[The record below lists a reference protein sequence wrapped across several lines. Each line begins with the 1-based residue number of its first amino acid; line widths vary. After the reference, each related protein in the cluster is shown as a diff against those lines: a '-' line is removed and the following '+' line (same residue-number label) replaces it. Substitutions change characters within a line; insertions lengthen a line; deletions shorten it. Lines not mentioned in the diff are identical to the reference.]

1 MLDSSEDDLEILP
14 KVTSKPRVYGAEPKF
29 GSTDSRQDGQTL
41 HSESEEDIVPVR
53 RARRKRI
60 PPTTLSSDEASDP
73 QNSQQLVT
81 PIKRA
86 GARLKV
92 YTVGSG
98 SSGSSEAEIPT
109 RKLRQELSIS
119 PQSQRT
125 GRHKNKGIG
134 RSKGAVSNKDVSD
147 VEEPVN
153 ISDGNDSSSSDDVVV
168 TPARR
173 RRSTAQ
179 TLPPPQKSG
188 DLSANDTEDLEDEV
202 NDLQGSDAE
211 LRSTR
216 TRGRQINSARSIR
229 QQKLEELKKRRAGLR
244 NGSEEESEYSQK
256 SDDASGSGPEP
267 IHHAMRRGGDLD
279 EYEEDFVDDDD
290 ETLGVE
296 MDAEAL
302 RRTIP
307 IEFTRHANKKTIEHF
322 KDEVEWMVHNKLNPA
337 FKRHDEIYEVA
348 HRKLD
353 DEFRAYAGSKFIS
366 AVWNPEFEA
375 ALKGRPEIYI
385 TAIPTMLEHKCDACR
400 RSNHPPKNKVTF
412 AGEPYDRHTLEPIVH
427 KDDEDDSDESSSEGD
442 DNPEDEQQDFFLG
455 R

>member
-14 KVTSKPRVYGAEPKF
+14 KVKLTPRAHVAEPKF
-29 GSTDSRQDGQTL
+29 GGTDSRRDGQNL
-41 HSESEEDIVPVR
+41 DSDSEEDIVSVR
-53 RARRKRI
+53 RARRRRN
-60 PPTTLSSDEASDP
+60 PPTTLSSDEMSDP
-73 QNSQQLVT
+73 KTPQRLVT
-81 PIKRA
+81 PNKRA
-86 GARLKV
+86 GARPKT

-98 SSGSSEAEIPT
+98 SSESSEAEIPT

-119 PQSQRT
+119 PQSQRAGRYNDKGT
-125 GRHKNKGIG
+125 GG
-134 RSKGAVSNKDVSD
+134 SKGAVFNKDVLD

-153 ISDGNDSSSSDDVVV
+153 ISDGNAGSSSDDVVV

-179 TLPPPQKSG
+179 RLPPPQEPGDSSG
-188 DLSANDTEDLEDEV
+188 NDAEDLEDEV
-202 NDLQGSDAE
+202 NDLQGSDTE

-216 TRGRQINSARSIR
+216 TRGRQVNSARSIR

-244 NGSEEESEYSQK
+244 NGSEEESEHSQ

-267 IHHAMRRGGDLD
+267 IHHAMRRGSDLD
-279 EYEEDFVDDDD
+279 QYEEDFLDDND
-290 ETLGVE
+290 EALGVE
-296 MDAEAL
+296 MDVEAL

-353 DEFRAYAGSKFIS
+353 DEFKAYAGSKFIS
-366 AVWNPEFEA
+366 SVWNPEFEV
-375 ALKGRPEIYI
+375 ALKGRPEIYV

-412 AGEPYDRHTLEPIVH
+412 TGKMYDRHTLEPVVH
-427 KDDEDDSDESSSEGD
+427 KDDEDDSDESSSAGD
-442 DNPEDEQQDFFLG
+442 GNSEDEQQDFFLG

>member
-14 KVTSKPRVYGAEPKF
+14 KVKSEPRAYVTKP
-29 GSTDSRQDGQTL
+29 GSTNPRRNGQPLDSD
-41 HSESEEDIVPVR
+41 SEEDIIPVR
-53 RARRKRI
+53 RARRKRNS
-60 PPTTLSSDEASDP
+60 PTILSSDEGSDP
-73 QNSQQLVT
+73 QTPQRLRT

-86 GARLKV
+86 GARPKA
-92 YTVGSG
+92 YTIGSG
-98 SSGSSEAEIPT
+98 SSQSSEAEIPT

-119 PQSQRT
+119 PQSQRIGHTDGKDT
-125 GRHKNKGIG
+125 GSFKGP
-134 RSKGAVSNKDVSD
+134 VSNKDVSG
-147 VEEPVN
+147 VEQAVN

-173 RRSTAQ
+173 RKNTMQ
-179 TLPPPQKSG
+179 IPPPPQESEVS
-188 DLSANDTEDLEDEV
+188 SANDAESLEDEV
-202 NDLQGSDAE
+202 NDLQGSDTE

-216 TRGRQINSARSIR
+216 TRGRQVNSARSIR
-229 QQKLEELKKRRAGLR
+229 QQKLEELKKRRGGLR
-244 NGSEEESEYSQK
+244 NGSEEESEYHE
-256 SDDASGSGPEP
+256 SDDSNGSGPEP

-290 ETLGVE
+290 EALGVE

-337 FKRHDEIYEVA
+337 FKRDDEIYEVA

-353 DEFRAYAGSKFIS
+353 DEFKAYAGSKFIS
-366 AVWNPEFEA
+366 AVWNPEFDT
-375 ALKGRPEIYI
+375 ALKSRPEICI
-385 TAIPTMLEHKCDACR
+385 TEIPTMMEEKCDACR
-400 RSNHPPKNKVTF
+400 RSNHPPKHKVTF
-412 AGEPYDRHTLEPIVH
+412 SGKPYDRHTLESIVH

-442 DNPEDEQQDFFLG
+442 DSPEDEQNFFLG

>member
-14 KVTSKPRVYGAEPKF
+14 KVESKPRAYIAEPKF
-29 GSTDSRQDGQTL
+29 GSTDSIQNGQSL
-41 HSESEEDIVPVR
+41 HDDSEEDIVPVR
-53 RARRKRI
+53 RARRQRA

-73 QNSQQLVT
+73 QTPQRLVT
-81 PIKRA
+81 PNKRRE
-86 GARLKV
+86 ARPKV

-98 SSGSSEAEIPT
+98 SSESSEAEIPT

-125 GRHKNKGIG
+125 GHYDDKGS
-134 RSKGAVSNKDVSD
+134 RRFNGAVSKKDVLN
-147 VEEPVN
+147 VKEPVD
-153 ISDGNDSSSSDDVVV
+153 ISDGNDGNSSDDVVV
-168 TPARR
+168 TPARK

-179 TLPPPQKSG
+179 TLPPPRESG
-188 DLSANDTEDLEDEV
+188 DLSANDSEDLEDEV
-202 NDLQGSDAE
+202 NDLQGSDTE

-216 TRGRQINSARSIR
+216 TRGRQVNSARSIR
-229 QQKLEELKKRRAGLR
+229 QQKLEELKRRRAGLR
-244 NGSEEESEYSQK
+244 DGSEEESEYSQ
-256 SDDASGSGPEP
+256 SDDANESGPEP
-267 IHHAMRRGGDLD
+267 IHHAMRKGGDLD
-279 EYEEDFVDDDD
+279 EYEEDFVDDDN
-290 ETLGVE
+290 EALGVE

-353 DEFRAYAGSKFIS
+353 DEFKAYAGSKYIS
-366 AVWNPEFEA
+366 AVWNPEFDA
-375 ALKGRPEIYI
+375 ALKSRPEIHS
-385 TAIPTMLEHKCDACR
+385 TPIPTMLEHKCDACR
-400 RSNHPPKNKVTF
+400 RANHPPKHKVTF
-412 AGEPYDRHTLEPIVH
+412 AGKPYDRHTLEPIAH
-427 KDDEDDSDESSSEGD
+427 EDDEDDSDESSSEGD
-442 DNPEDEQQDFFLG
+442 DGPEDEHDFFLG

>member
-14 KVTSKPRVYGAEPKF
+14 RVISKPRAEKKL
-29 GSTDSRQDGQTL
+29 GSTESGREGQSL
-41 HSESEEDIVPVR
+41 QSDSEEDIVPVR
-53 RARRKRI
+53 RARRKRT

-73 QNSQQLVT
+73 RTFQQFIT

-86 GARLKV
+86 RARPKL
-92 YTVGSG
+92 YTVESG
-98 SSGSSEAEIPT
+98 SSESSEAEIPT
-109 RKLRQELSIS
+109 RKFRQELSIS

-125 GRHKNKGIG
+125 GSYNDKGTR
-134 RSKGAVSNKDVSD
+134 RSKVAVSHKDVSNAED
-147 VEEPVN
+147 PVR
-153 ISDGNDSSSSDDVVV
+153 ISDGNDGSSSDDVVV

-179 TLPPPQKSG
+179 KWRAPQESG
-188 DLSANDTEDLEDEV
+188 DISGNGTEDLEDEV
-202 NDLQGSDAE
+202 NDLQGSETE

-216 TRGRQINSARSIR
+216 TRGRQVNSARSIR

-244 NGSEEESEYSQK
+244 NGSEEESEYSQ

-279 EYEEDFVDDDD
+279 KYEEDFVDDDD
-290 ETLGVE
+290 NALGVE

-353 DEFRAYAGSKFIS
+353 DEFKAYAGSKFIS
-366 AVWNPEFEA
+366 AVWNPEFDA
-375 ALKGRPEIYI
+375 ALKGRPDIYI

-412 AGEPYDRHTLEPIVH
+412 AGKPYDRHTLEPIVH
-427 KDDEDDSDESSSEGD
+427 KEDEDDSDESSSEGD
-442 DNPEDEQQDFFLG
+442 DSPEEEQDYFLG

>member
-14 KVTSKPRVYGAEPKF
+14 KVKSEPRAYVANP
-29 GSTDSRQDGQTL
+29 GSTNQRRDGQSL
-41 HSESEEDIVPVR
+41 PSDSEEDIVPAR
-53 RARRKRI
+53 RARRKRNS
-60 PPTTLSSDEASDP
+60 PTILSSDEGTDP
-73 QNSQQLVT
+73 QTPKQLVT
-81 PIKRA
+81 PIRRA
-86 GARLKV
+86 RAPPKP
-92 YTVGSG
+92 YTV
-98 SSGSSEAEIPT
+98 SSGSSESSESEIPT

-119 PQSQRT
+119 PQSQRAGHHNDKAT
-125 GRHKNKGIG
+125 G
-134 RSKGAVSNKDVSD
+134 SFKGAVTNKDASG
-147 VEEPVN
+147 VEQAVN
-153 ISDGNDSSSSDDVVV
+153 ISDGKDSSSSDDVVV

-179 TLPPPQKSG
+179 LPPPPGKGKNS
-188 DLSANDTEDLEDEV
+188 SADDGEDLEDEV
-202 NDLQGSDAE
+202 NDLQGSDTE

-216 TRGRQINSARSIR
+216 TRGRQVNSARSIR

-244 NGSEEESEYSQK
+244 NGSEEESEYNK
-256 SDDASGSGPEP
+256 SDDSNGSGPEP

-296 MDAEAL
+296 MDADAL

-353 DEFRAYAGSKFIS
+353 DEFKAYAGSKFIS

-375 ALKGRPEIYI
+375 ALKSRPDIYV
-385 TAIPTMLEHKCDACR
+385 TAIATMLEHKCDACR

-412 AGEPYDRHTLEPIVH
+412 AGKPYDRHTLEPIVR

>member
-1 MLDSSEDDLEILP
+1 M
-14 KVTSKPRVYGAEPKF
+14 KPRAHVAEPKR
-29 GSTDSRQDGQTL
+29 GSTDSRLNGQSL
-41 HSESEEDIVPVR
+41 HSDSEEDIVPVR
-53 RARRKRI
+53 RARRKRNA
-60 PPTTLSSDEASDP
+60 PTTLSSDEASNP
-73 QNSQQLVT
+73 QTPQQLVT

-86 GARLKV
+86 KARPKV

-98 SSGSSEAEIPT
+98 SSGSSETEIPT

-125 GRHKNKGIG
+125 GSYNDKGTG
-134 RSKGAVSNKDVSD
+134 RSKRAVSNKDVSH

-153 ISDGNDSSSSDDVVV
+153 ITDGNDGSSSDDVVV

-179 TLPPPQKSG
+179 TLPPPQEPG
-188 DLSANDTEDLEDEV
+188 DLFAKDTEDLEDEV
-202 NDLQGSDAE
+202 NDLQGSDTE

-229 QQKLEELKKRRAGLR
+229 QQKLEELKQRRAGLR
-244 NGSEEESEYSQK
+244 NGSEEESEYSQ

-290 ETLGVE
+290 DVLGVE

-353 DEFRAYAGSKFIS
+353 DEFKAYAGSKFIS

-375 ALKGRPEIYI
+375 ALKSRPEIYI

-412 AGEPYDRHTLEPIVH
+412 AGKPYDRHTLEPIVH
-427 KDDEDDSDESSSEGD
+427 KDEEDDSDESSSEGD
-442 DNPEDEQQDFFLG
+442 DGPEDEQDFYLG

>member
-14 KVTSKPRVYGAEPKF
+14 EVKSKPGAYVAEPNL
-29 GSTDSRQDGQTL
+29 GSTDSIQNGQCL
-41 HSESEEDIVPVR
+41 HYDSEEDIVPVR
-53 RARRKRI
+53 RARRQRA
-60 PPTTLSSDEASDP
+60 PPTALSSDEASDP
-73 QNSQQLVT
+73 QASQQLVT
-81 PIKRA
+81 PTKRS
-86 GARLKV
+86 GARSKL

-98 SSGSSEAEIPT
+98 SLESSEAEIPT

-119 PQSQRT
+119 PQSQRA
-125 GRHKNKGIG
+125 GHHDNKGT
-134 RSKGAVSNKDVSD
+134 RRFNGAVSNKDVLNA
-147 VEEPVN
+147 EEPVD
-153 ISDGNDSSSSDDVVV
+153 ISDGTDGSSSDDVVV

-179 TLPPPQKSG
+179 ILPPAQESG
-188 DLSANDTEDLEDEV
+188 VSSASDPEDLEDEV
-202 NDLQGSDAE
+202 NDLQGSDTE

-216 TRGRQINSARSIR
+216 TRGRQVNSARSIR
-229 QQKLEELKKRRAGLR
+229 QQKLEELKRRRAGLR
-244 NGSEEESEYSQK
+244 DGSEEESEDFQ
-256 SDDASGSGPEP
+256 SDDANLSGAEP
-267 IHHAMRRGGDLD
+267 IHHAMGRGGDLD

-290 ETLGVE
+290 EALGAE

-353 DEFRAYAGSKFIS
+353 DEFKGYAGSQYIS
-366 AVWNPEFEA
+366 AVWNAEFDA
-375 ALKGRPEIYI
+375 ALKTRPEIYV
-385 TAIPTMLEHKCDACR
+385 TPIPTMLEHKCDACR
-400 RSNHPPKNKVTF
+400 RTNHPPKNKVTF
-412 AGEPYDRHTLEPIVH
+412 AGKLYDRHTLEPRAH
-427 KDDEDDSDESSSEGD
+427 EDDEDDSDESGSKGD
-442 DNPEDEQQDFFLG
+442 DSPEDGQDFFLG

>member
-14 KVTSKPRVYGAEPKF
+14 EVKSKPRANVAEPKLD
-29 GSTDSRQDGQTL
+29 STASIQNGQSLHDDG
-41 HSESEEDIVPVR
+41 EEDIVPVR
-53 RARRKRI
+53 RARRKRT
-60 PPTTLSSDEASDP
+60 PPTTLSSDETSDP
-73 QNSQQLVT
+73 QTPQQLVT
-81 PIKRA
+81 PNKRR
-86 GARLKV
+86 GARPKV
-92 YTVGSG
+92 YTVGSET
-98 SSGSSEAEIPT
+98 SESSEATIPT

-125 GRHKNKGIG
+125 GHYDDKVSRCFNA
-134 RSKGAVSNKDVSD
+134 AVSNKDESN

-153 ISDGNDSSSSDDVVV
+153 ISDGNDGSSSDDIVV

-179 TLPPPQKSG
+179 ILPSSQKSG
-188 DLSANDTEDLEDEV
+188 EFPANDSEDLEDEV
-202 NDLQGSDAE
+202 NDLQGSDTE

-216 TRGRQINSARSIR
+216 TRGRQVNSARSIR
-229 QQKLEELKKRRAGLR
+229 QQKLEELKRRRAGLR
-244 NGSEEESEYSQK
+244 DGSEEESEYSQ
-256 SDDASGSGPEP
+256 SEDAYESGPEP

-290 ETLGVE
+290 QTLGVE
-296 MDAEAL
+296 LDAEAL

-353 DEFRAYAGSKFIS
+353 DEFKAYAGSKYIS
-366 AVWNPEFEA
+366 AVWNPEFDA
-375 ALKGRPEIYI
+375 ALKSRPEIYV
-385 TAIPTMLEHKCDACR
+385 TPIPTMLEHKCDACR
-400 RSNHPPKNKVTF
+400 RANHPPKHKVTF
-412 AGEPYDRHTLEPIVH
+412 AGKPYDRHTLEPTVH
-427 KDDEDDSDESSSEGD
+427 EDDDDSDESSSEGN
-442 DNPEDEQQDFFLG
+442 DNPEDEQDFFLG

>member
-14 KVTSKPRVYGAEPKF
+14 RVKSKTRASVAEPKL
-29 GSTDSRQDGQTL
+29 GSTNSGRNGQSL
-41 HSESEEDIVPVR
+41 HSDSEEDIVPVR
-53 RARRKRI
+53 RARRKRNS
-60 PPTTLSSDEASDP
+60 PTILSSDEGSDP
-73 QNSQQLVT
+73 QTPQRLVT
-81 PIKRA
+81 PIRRA
-86 GARLKV
+86 KAQHKT
-92 YTVGSG
+92 YTVP
-98 SSGSSEAEIPT
+98 SGSSESSEAGIPT

-119 PQSQRT
+119 PQSQRAGHIDGKGT
-125 GRHKNKGIG
+125 G
-134 RSKGAVSNKDVSD
+134 SLKGAVSNEDVSG
-147 VEEPVN
+147 VKQAVN
-153 ISDGNDSSSSDDVVV
+153 ISDGNDSSSSDDIVA

-179 TLPPPQKSG
+179 IQHPSQKSG
-188 DLSANDTEDLEDEV
+188 DLSAKDSEDLEDEV
-202 NDLQGSDAE
+202 NDLQGSDTE

-216 TRGRQINSARSIR
+216 TRGRQVNSARSIR

-244 NGSEEESEYSQK
+244 NGSEEESEYHE
-256 SDDASGSGPEP
+256 SDDSNGSGPEP

-353 DEFRAYAGSKFIS
+353 DEFKAYAGSKFIS
-366 AVWNPEFEA
+366 AAWNPKFDT
-375 ALKGRPEIYI
+375 ALKSRPEIYV
-385 TAIPTMLEHKCDACR
+385 TSIPTMLEDKCDACR
-400 RSNHPPKNKVTF
+400 RSNHPPKHKVTF
-412 AGEPYDRHTLEPIVH
+412 AGKPYDRHTLEPIVH
-427 KDDEDDSDESSSEGD
+427 KDDDDDSDLSSSEGED
-442 DNPEDEQQDFFLG
+442 KPEDEQQGFFLG

>member
-14 KVTSKPRVYGAEPKF
+14 KVESKPRAYVAEPKL
-29 GSTDSRQDGQTL
+29 GGTDSGRNGQSL
-41 HSESEEDIVPVR
+41 HSDSEEDVVPVR
-53 RARRKRI
+53 RARRKRNS
-60 PPTTLSSDEASDP
+60 PTILSSDDGLDP
-73 QNSQQLVT
+73 QTPQRLVT
-81 PIKRA
+81 PIKRT
-86 GARLKV
+86 GALPKIHSVR
-92 YTVGSG
+92 
-98 SSGSSEAEIPT
+98 SGSSESSDAEIPT

-119 PQSQRT
+119 PQSQRAGHIDGKGT
-125 GRHKNKGIG
+125 GSLKGP
-134 RSKGAVSNKDVSD
+134 VPNKDISD
-147 VEEPVN
+147 VEQAVN
-153 ISDGNDSSSSDDVVV
+153 VSDGNDSSSSDDIVV

-179 TLPPPQKSG
+179 IQHPPQESG
-188 DLSANDTEDLEDEV
+188 DLSARDSEDLEDEV
-202 NDLQGSDAE
+202 NDLQGSDTE

-216 TRGRQINSARSIR
+216 TRGRQVNSARSIR

-244 NGSEEESEYSQK
+244 NGSEEESEYQE
-256 SDDASGSGPEP
+256 SDYSNGSGPEP

-290 ETLGVE
+290 DKLGVE

-302 RRTIP
+302 RRSIP

-337 FKRHDEIYEVA
+337 FQRHDEIYEVA
-348 HRKLD
+348 HQKLD
-353 DEFRAYAGSKFIS
+353 DEFKAYAGSKFIS

-375 ALKGRPEIYI
+375 ALKSRPEIYV
-385 TAIPTMLEHKCDACR
+385 TPVPTMLEDKCDACR
-400 RSNHPPKNKVTF
+400 RSNHPPKHKVTF
-412 AGEPYDRHTLEPIVH
+412 AGKPYDRHTLEPILR
-427 KDDEDDSDESSSEGD
+427 KDDDDDSDESSSEGD

>member
-14 KVTSKPRVYGAEPKF
+14 EVKSKPRAYVAEPNL
-29 GSTDSRQDGQTL
+29 GSTDSIRNGQSL
-41 HSESEEDIVPVR
+41 RYDSEEDIVPVR
-53 RARRKRI
+53 RARRQRA
-60 PPTTLSSDEASDP
+60 PPITLSSDEASDL
-73 QNSQQLVT
+73 QTSQQLVT
-81 PIKRA
+81 PTKRP
-86 GARLKV
+86 GARSKS

-98 SSGSSEAEIPT
+98 SSESSGAEIPT

-119 PQSQRT
+119 PQSQRA
-125 GRHKNKGIG
+125 GHHDNKGT
-134 RSKGAVSNKDVSD
+134 RRFNGAVSNKDVLD
-147 VEEPVN
+147 AEEPVD
-153 ISDGNDSSSSDDVVV
+153 IPDGTDGSSSDDVVV

-179 TLPPPQKSG
+179 ILPPPQESG
-188 DLSANDTEDLEDEV
+188 DSSANDPEDLEDEV
-202 NDLQGSDAE
+202 NDLQGSDTE

-216 TRGRQINSARSIR
+216 TRGRQVNSARSIR
-229 QQKLEELKKRRAGLR
+229 QQKLEELKRRRAGLR
-244 NGSEEESEYSQK
+244 DGSEEESEDFQ
-256 SDDASGSGPEP
+256 SDDANLSGPEP

-290 ETLGVE
+290 EALGVE

-353 DEFRAYAGSKFIS
+353 DEFKAYAGSKYIS
-366 AVWNPEFEA
+366 AVWNAEFDA
-375 ALKGRPEIYI
+375 ALKSRPEIYS
-385 TAIPTMLEHKCDACR
+385 TPIPTMLEHKCDACR
-400 RSNHPPKNKVTF
+400 RTNHPPKHKVTF
-412 AGEPYDRHTLEPIVH
+412 AGKPYDRHTLEPIAH
-427 KDDEDDSDESSSEGD
+427 EDDEDDSDESSSEGD
-442 DNPEDEQQDFFLG
+442 DSPEDGQDFFLG

>member
-14 KVTSKPRVYGAEPKF
+14 KVESKPRAYVAEPKL
-29 GSTDSRQDGQTL
+29 GSIDSIQNGHTL
-41 HSESEEDIVPVR
+41 HDDSEEDIVPVR
-53 RARRKRI
+53 RARRQRA

-73 QNSQQLVT
+73 QTPKQLVT
-81 PIKRA
+81 PNKRK
-86 GARLKV
+86 GARSKV

-98 SSGSSEAEIPT
+98 SSESSEAEMPT

-119 PQSQRT
+119 PQLQRT
-125 GRHKNKGIG
+125 GHYNDEGSRRFND
-134 RSKGAVSNKDVSD
+134 AVSQKDVSK
-147 VEEPVN
+147 VKEPVD
-153 ISDGNDSSSSDDVVV
+153 ISDGNDGNSSDDVVV
-168 TPARR
+168 TPARK

-179 TLPPPQKSG
+179 TLPPPRESG
-188 DLSANDTEDLEDEV
+188 DASANDSEDLEDEV
-202 NDLQGSDAE
+202 NDLQGSDTE

-216 TRGRQINSARSIR
+216 TRGRQVNSARSIR
-229 QQKLEELKKRRAGLR
+229 QQKLEELKRRRAGFR
-244 NGSEEESEYSQK
+244 DGSEEESAYSQ
-256 SDDASGSGPEP
+256 SDDANISGPEP

-290 ETLGVE
+290 QTLGVE

-337 FKRHDEIYEVA
+337 FNRHDKIYEVA

-353 DEFRAYAGSKFIS
+353 DEFKAYAGSKYIS
-366 AVWNPEFEA
+366 AVWNPEFDA
-375 ALKGRPEIYI
+375 ALKSRPEIYS
-385 TAIPTMLEHKCDACR
+385 TPIPTMLEHKCDACR
-400 RSNHPPKNKVTF
+400 RANHPPKHKVTF
-412 AGEPYDRHTLEPIVH
+412 AGKPYDRHTLEPIVH
-427 KDDEDDSDESSSEGD
+427 QDDEDDSDESSSKGD
-442 DNPEDEQQDFFLG
+442 DGPEDEQEFFLG

>member
-14 KVTSKPRVYGAEPKF
+14 KVGSKSGAYIAEPKP
-29 GSTDSRQDGQTL
+29 GSTDSKQIGQSL
-41 HSESEEDIVPVR
+41 HDDSEEDIAPVR
-53 RARRKRI
+53 RARRKRT

-73 QNSQQLVT
+73 LSPQQSVT
-81 PIKRA
+81 PNKRQ
-86 GARLKV
+86 GARPKA
-92 YTVGSG
+92 YTARSG
-98 SSGSSEAEIPT
+98 SSDSSEAEIPT

-125 GRHKNKGIG
+125 GHYDDKDAERFN
-134 RSKGAVSNKDVSD
+134 GAVSNKDVSN

-153 ISDGNDSSSSDDVVV
+153 ISDGNDGSSSDDVVV

-179 TLPPPQKSG
+179 ILPSLQESG
-188 DLSANDTEDLEDEV
+188 DPSANHTEDLEDEV
-202 NDLQGSDAE
+202 NDLQGSDIE

-216 TRGRQINSARSIR
+216 TRGRQVNSARSIR
-229 QQKLEELKKRRAGLR
+229 QQKLEELKRRRAGLKD
-244 NGSEEESEYSQK
+244 GSREESEYSH
-256 SDDASGSGPEP
+256 SDDADGSGPEP
-267 IHHAMRRGGDLD
+267 VHHTTRRGGDLD
-279 EYEEDFVDDDD
+279 EYEEDFLDDDD
-290 ETLGVE
+290 EALGVE

-353 DEFRAYAGSKFIS
+353 DEFKAYAGSKYIS
-366 AVWNPEFEA
+366 AVWNPEFDA
-375 ALKGRPEIYI
+375 ALKSRPEIYI
-385 TAIPTMLEHKCDACR
+385 TPVPTMLEHKCDACR
-400 RSNHPPKNKVTF
+400 RANHPPKHKVTF
-412 AGEPYDRHTLEPIVH
+412 AGKPYDRHTLEPIAH
-427 KDDEDDSDESSSEGD
+427 ADDDDSEESSSEGD
-442 DNPEDEQQDFFLG
+442 DSPEDEQDFFLG

>member
-14 KVTSKPRVYGAEPKF
+14 EMKSRPRAYAAEPKS
-29 GSTDSRQDGQTL
+29 GSTDSIRNGQSL
-41 HSESEEDIVPVR
+41 HYASEEDIVPVR
-53 RARRKRI
+53 RARRRRA
-60 PPTTLSSDEASDP
+60 PPIALSSDEASDP
-73 QNSQQLVT
+73 QTSEQLVT
-81 PIKRA
+81 PIKRP
-86 GARLKV
+86 GTRPKS
-92 YTVGSG
+92 YTVGG
-98 SSGSSEAEIPT
+98 GSSESSAAEVPT

-119 PQSQRT
+119 PQSQHA
-125 GRHKNKGIG
+125 GHCNNKGTRHFNG
-134 RSKGAVSNKDVSD
+134 EVSNKNVST
-147 VEEPVN
+147 VEVPVN
-153 ISDGNDSSSSDDVVV
+153 TSEGNDGISSDDVVV

-179 TLPPPQKSG
+179 ILPLPHESSN
-188 DLSANDTEDLEDEV
+188 LSANDTEDLEDEV
-202 NDLQGSDAE
+202 NDLQGSDTE

-216 TRGRQINSARSIR
+216 TRGRQVNSARSIR
-229 QQKLEELKKRRAGLR
+229 QQKLEELKRRRAGLR
-244 NGSEEESEYSQK
+244 DGSEEESEHSQ
-256 SDDASGSGPEP
+256 SDDANVSGPEP

-307 IEFTRHANKKTIEHF
+307 IEYTRHANKKTIEHF

-353 DEFRAYAGSKFIS
+353 DEFKAYAGSKYIS
-366 AVWNPEFEA
+366 AVWNAEFDS
-375 ALKGRPEIYI
+375 ALKSRPEIYI
-385 TAIPTMLEHKCDACR
+385 TPIPTMLEHKCDACR
-400 RSNHPPKNKVTF
+400 RSGHPPKHKVTF
-412 AGEPYDRHTLEPIVH
+412 AGKPYDRHTLEPIVH
-427 KDDEDDSDESSSEGD
+427 EDDEDDSDESSSEGD
-442 DNPEDEQQDFFLG
+442 DSAEHQQDFFLG

>member
-1 MLDSSEDDLEILP
+1 MNGSSQSSE
-14 KVTSKPRVYGAEPKF
+14 S
-29 GSTDSRQDGQTL
+29 
-41 HSESEEDIVPVR
+41 
-53 RARRKRI
+53 
-60 PPTTLSSDEASDP
+60 
-73 QNSQQLVT
+73 
-81 PIKRA
+81 
-86 GARLKV
+86 
-92 YTVGSG
+92 
-98 SSGSSEAEIPT
+98 EIPT

-119 PQSQRT
+119 PQSQRA
-125 GRHKNKGIG
+125 GHNDGKGTE
-134 RSKGAVSNKDVSD
+134 SFKGAVFNKDASGVERAVS
-147 VEEPVN
+147 
-153 ISDGNDSSSSDDVVV
+153 ISDGNNSSSSDDVVI

-173 RRSTAQ
+173 RRNTMQ
-179 TLPPPQKSG
+179 TPPPPQESKKF
-188 DLSANDTEDLEDEV
+188 SANDTEALEDEV
-202 NDLQGSDAE
+202 NDLQGSDTE

-216 TRGRQINSARSIR
+216 TRGRQVNSARSIR

-244 NGSEEESEYSQK
+244 NRSEDESECHE
-256 SDDASGSGPEP
+256 SDDSNESGPEP

-290 ETLGVE
+290 EALGVA

-353 DEFRAYAGSKFIS
+353 DEFKAYAGSKFIS
-366 AVWNPEFEA
+366 AVWNPEFDT
-375 ALKGRPEIYI
+375 ALKSRPEIYI
-385 TAIPTMLEHKCDACR
+385 TTIPTMLEEKCDACR

-412 AGEPYDRHTLEPIVH
+412 SGKPYDRHTLESIGH
-427 KDDEDDSDESSSEGD
+427 KDDDDDSDESSSEGD
-442 DNPEDEQQDFFLG
+442 DNPEDEQDFFLG